1 MLLTDNEI
9 TLRIFEKKDINNK
22 INWINDEKN
31 NQFLHYDIPIT
42 YEKTLLWFDSK
53 NNDNRCD
60 LVIEYQGIEVGL
72 IGLIA
77 IDKINGKAEFYIS
90 MGEQRFKRKGIATH
104 ATKMLL
110 EYAFDALCLNK
121 VYLNVDAENEA
132 ACRLYEKVGFK
143 CEGVFLKDI
152 LHRGRLVDRKRYS
165 MLKEDFCKS
174 RGVQMNI
181 LILSVGTRNKIV
193 QYFKNAIG
201 GSGNVIVTDCSL
213 MAPAIYEADRYYQ
226 VPKVTDKGYLEK
238 VLEICEK
245 EKIQAVLSLID
256 TELSLLAKEKQRFE
270 AVGTMVVGSSYE
282 LCELCLNKWEMYKW
296 LVAHNYKCAK
306 SYISKEEFF
315 EAVEKGEINYPVF
328 IKPICGSASIAIS
341 KVYDRQTVELLF
353 THSDGLMIQEYL
365 NGQEI
370 GADCY
375 IDMISKE
382 LVSVFTKKKLI
393 MRAGET
399 DKAVS
404 FKDEKLFR
412 LIESFVSTA
421 GFKGQIDID
430 IFEINGEYYIS
441 EVNPRFGGGYPHAYE
456 CGCDHTKL
464 IINNLNGTKNSK
476 NIGAYEDGIYM
487 MKYNEIKTTKI

>member
-1 MLLTDNEI
+1 MNVLL
-9 TLRIFEKKDINNK
+9 
-22 INWINDEKN
+22 
-31 NQFLHYDIPIT
+31 
-42 YEKTLLWFDSK
+42 
-53 NNDNRCD
+53 
-60 LVIEYQGIEVGL
+60 
-72 IGLIA
+72 
-77 IDKINGKAEFYIS
+77 
-90 MGEQRFKRKGIATH
+90 
-104 ATKMLL
+104 
-110 EYAFDALCLNK
+110 
-121 VYLNVDAENEA
+121 
-132 ACRLYEKVGFK
+132 
-143 CEGVFLKDI
+143 
-152 LHRGRLVDRKRYS
+152 
-165 MLKEDFCKS
+165 
-174 RGVQMNI
+174 
-181 LILSVGTRNKIV
+181 LSVGTRNKIV
-193 QYFKNAIG
+193 QYFKKAVG
-201 GSGNVIVTDCSL
+201 DEGKVVAMDCSL

-353 THSDGLMIQEYL
+353 AHSDGLMIQEYL

-375 IDMISKE
+375 IDMISGE

-421 GFKGQIDID
+421 GFRGQIDID
-430 IFEINGEYYIS
+430 IFEINGEYYVS

-464 IINNLNGTKNSK
+464 IINNLKGTKNCK